1 MGTKD
6 YQENRI
12 PEKGTCSLILTSY
25 LGLTCLFKV
34 ASCYHVSIPF
44 QHQQLKYCFLFTMSH
59 QRQPIGKNSMNGKS
73 EADPNN
79 DVKPKND
86 LEEENAVKVKLPSCL
101 SYEGKRHLKLAHN
114 NSDV

>member
-1 MGTKD
+1 MEGFKSAETFCTKKLFNITTKSNN
-6 YQENRI
+6 YLV
-12 PEKGTCSLILTSY
+12 SSHAMVLTNGARTSPHRRVV
-25 LGLTCLFKV
+25 L
-34 ASCYHVSIPF
+34 HP
-44 QHQQLKYCFLFTMSH
+44 SH

>member
-1 MGTKD
+1 
-6 YQENRI
+6 
-12 PEKGTCSLILTSY
+12 
-25 LGLTCLFKV
+25 
-34 ASCYHVSIPF
+34 
-44 QHQQLKYCFLFTMSH
+44 MSH

>member
-1 MGTKD
+1 
-6 YQENRI
+6 
-12 PEKGTCSLILTSY
+12 
-25 LGLTCLFKV
+25 
-34 ASCYHVSIPF
+34 
-44 QHQQLKYCFLFTMSH
+44 
-59 QRQPIGKNSMNGKS
+59 MNGKS

-101 SYEGKRHLKLAHN
+101 SCEDKRHLKLAHN